1 MMMQATVKLEP
12 GKAINIGY
20 GVMVN
25 VKIGKINN
33 WKYFK
38 FDKLNEVK
46 NWIHLLV
53 TC

>member
-1 MMMQATVKLEP
+1 MRATVKLQL

-20 GVMVN
+20 GVMVT

-33 WKYFK
+33 AKCFK

-46 NWIHLLV
+46 N
-53 TC
+53 